1 MNPNNIGFERLKG
14 RENFSEWKVGSRAY
28 LTSKGH
34 FKECTVKLAA
44 DATVVQKSANEK
56 ALAELTLL
64 LDTSLYSYIEHATE
78 AKEAWDALI
87 KVFEDKGAVRKV
99 SLLKQWISLKSDDCA
114 SVHEYVNKNVS
125 IRSKVK
131 NAGFDIS
138 EEIAGCILL
147 CGLSEEYTPLVMSME
162 AKQEITM
169 DSVKNLLLQTIDSNR
184 PNESAMSVKKFYKK
198 SKKGKDDGKPVK

>member
-34 FKECTVKLAA
+34 FKECIVKLAD
-44 DATVVQKSANEK
+44 DATSIQKSANEK

-99 SLLKQWISLKSDDCA
+99 SLLKQWISLKSDDCG
-114 SVHEYVNKNVS
+114 SVHEYVN
-125 IRSKVK
+125 
-131 NAGFDIS
+131 
-138 EEIAGCILL
+138 
-147 CGLSEEYTPLVMSME
+147 
-162 AKQEITM
+162 
-169 DSVKNLLLQTIDSNR
+169 
-184 PNESAMSVKKFYKK
+184 
-198 SKKGKDDGKPVK
+198 